1 MKYTIPGPN
10 VKLFGRAV
18 QTLTKIGDELYV
30 IADDQALSLK
40 AFGASR
46 SSYLCFRFE
55 RRFFSGSE
63 TTGEAGYRGKL
74 SARSSLLAFRSV
86 QALDRSVE
94 ECVFQL
100 CGDQALVVLRFRRG
114 LSKRFW
120 LPLVE
125 YEELHFSFQ
134 PDAYASSVC
143 GQAKLLHDVLANFPP
158 SVPEVT
164 LRLSPRG
171 LDVCTHLEAADS
183 QRAVRTSVSVQ
194 AAELDDVRC
203 AGGDGAAVE
212 LTLCL
217 RALRAVLGFC
227 EGLTTRLQLDAP
239 GRPLVGSLDGVPGL
253 EATFVSATLGATA
266 AGPLAAAAPACTPEQ
281 PRGDA
286 EARRRHR
293 AFLLGLTQPPLD
305 GFTSQLPRDDEVL
318 AEASDDEDE

>member
-30 IADDQALSLK
+30 IADDKTLSLK

-55 RRFFSGSE
+55 RRFFSG
-63 TTGEAGYRGKL
+63 TEAADEAASGYRGKL

-86 QALDRSVE
+86 QALERSVE

-125 YEELHFSFQ
+125 YEELHFSFE

-143 GQAKLLHDVLANFPP
+143 GQAKLLSDVLANFPP

-203 AGGDGAAVE
+203 DDGGTVE

-253 EATFVSATLGATA
+253 EATFVSATLGAA
-266 AGPLAAAAPACTPEQ
+266 ALAGAPPCTPER
-281 PRGDA
+281 PGSGDA

-293 AFLLGLTQPPLD
+293 AFLLGLTEPPLD
-305 GFTSQLPRDDEVL
+305 GFTSQMPRDDQVL
-318 AEASDDEDE
+318 AEASDDDDD

>member
-1 MKYTIPGPN
+1 MKYSIPGPN

-18 QTLTKIGDELYV
+18 QTLTKIGEELYV
-30 IADDQALSLK
+30 IADDEALSLK

-55 RRFFSGSE
+55 RRFFSASE
-63 TTGEAGYRGKL
+63 PPASGYRGKL

-114 LSKRFW
+114 LSKRFR

-125 YEELHFSFQ
+125 YEELHFSFR

-143 GQAKLLHDVLANFPP
+143 GQARLLSDVLANFFPP

-164 LRLSPRG
+164 LRLSARG
-171 LDVCTHLEAADS
+171 LDVCTHLEGGAD
-183 QRAVRTSVSVQ
+183 RAVLRTSVSVQ

-203 AGGDGAAVE
+203 CGEVQ

-227 EGLTTRLQLDAP
+227 EGLTARLQLDAP

-253 EATFVSATLGATA
+253 EATFVCATLAG
-266 AGPLAAAAPACTPEQ
+266 GPLSPEQ
-281 PRGDA
+281 PSEA
-286 EARRRHR
+286 EARRRRR
-293 AFLLGLTQPPLD
+293 AYLLGLTQPPLD
-305 GFTSQLPRDDEVL
+305 GFTSQVPRDDEVF
-318 AEASDDEDE
+318 AEASDEED

>member
-55 RRFFSGSE
+55 RRFFSASE
-63 TTGEAGYRGKL
+63 PPASGYRGKL

-114 LSKRFW
+114 LSKRFR

-125 YEELHFSFQ
+125 YEELHFSFR

-143 GQAKLLHDVLANFPP
+143 GQARLLSDVLANFPP

-164 LRLSPRG
+164 LRLSATG
-171 LDVCTHLEAADS
+171 LDVCTHLEGGADS
-183 QRAVRTSVSVQ
+183 QRPVLRTSVSVQ

-203 AGGDGAAVE
+203 GGGGGEVQ

-227 EGLTTRLQLDAP
+227 EGLSTRLQLDAP

-253 EATFVSATLGATA
+253 EATFVSATLAG
-266 AGPLAAAAPACTPEQ
+266 GPLAPPEQ
-281 PRGDA
+281 PSSGA
-286 EARRRHR
+286 EAARRRRR
-293 AFLLGLTQPPLD
+293 AYLLGLLTQPPLD
-305 GFTSQLPRDDEVL
+305 GFTSQVPRDDQVL
-318 AEASDDEDE
+318 AEASDDED